1 MTRWAMGCPR
11 PRSFARRQLS
21 SAAVGA
27 VATRWPR
34 RAARTPRSSTKRWP
48 WPAPRS
54 SRRSPEPMRVLALD
68 HGTAR
73 IGCAISDPSGTLA
86 TPLPVIEP
94 PQARAVA
101 DLVEK
106 HDVERVVV
114 GLPLHLSGEEG
125 SQAALA
131 RSFCVE
137 LEAILDVP
145 VETYDERLTTR
156 MADVSKREGATAAPD
171 SLAAAHLLQA
181 YLAGRAAI
189 EEGEDE

>member
-1 MTRWAMGCPR
+1 
-11 PRSFARRQLS
+11 
-21 SAAVGA
+21 
-27 VATRWPR
+27 
-34 RAARTPRSSTKRWP
+34 
-48 WPAPRS
+48 
-54 SRRSPEPMRVLALD
+54 MRVLALD

-94 PQARAVA
+94 PEARSVVELVA
-101 DLVEK
+101 KYE
-106 HDVERVVV
+106 VERVIV

-131 RSFCVE
+131 RTFGKE
-137 LEAILDVP
+137 LEGLLEIP

-156 MADVSKREGATAAPD
+156 MAEASKREGAAAPPD

-181 YLAGRAAI
+181 YLAGQAAI
-189 EEGEDE
+189 EGGEDG

>member
-1 MTRWAMGCPR
+1 
-11 PRSFARRQLS
+11 
-21 SAAVGA
+21 
-27 VATRWPR
+27 
-34 RAARTPRSSTKRWP
+34 
-48 WPAPRS
+48 
-54 SRRSPEPMRVLALD
+54 MRVLALD

-94 PQARAVA
+94 PVARAVA
-101 DLVEK
+101 DLVAK
-106 HDVERVVV
+106 HEVELVVV

-131 RSFCVE
+131 RSFATE
-137 LEAILDVP
+137 LEALLEIP

-156 MADVSKREGATAAPD
+156 MAEASKREGASAAPD

-189 EEGEDE
+189 EGREESGDE

>member
-1 MTRWAMGCPR
+1 
-11 PRSFARRQLS
+11 
-21 SAAVGA
+21 
-27 VATRWPR
+27 
-34 RAARTPRSSTKRWP
+34 
-48 WPAPRS
+48 
-54 SRRSPEPMRVLALD
+54 MRVLALD

-94 PQARAVA
+94 PQARSVA

-106 HDVERVVV
+106 YEIERVVV

-125 SQAALA
+125 SQAALV
-131 RSFCVE
+131 RTFCAE

-145 VETYDERLTTR
+145 VEAYDERLTTR
-156 MADVSKREGATAAPD
+156 MAEASKREGATAPPD

-189 EEGEDE
+189 EGSEDE